1 MIEVKHLTK
10 KYASETAVNDISFT
24 VEPGKIYGFL
34 GPNGAGKSTTMNI
47 ITGCLAPTDGQVLIN
62 GYDITEEPEDAKRFI
77 GYLPEIPPL
86 YPDFTPLEYLTFVGK
101 AKGLRGAELKSQIDY
116 AIESTC
122 IGEMK
127 NRLIKNLSKGYKQRV
142 GIAQAML
149 GNPEIV
155 ILDEPTVGLDPRQI
169 IYIRSLIKKLGENH
183 TVILS
188 SHILSEISAVC
199 DYVIILSGG
208 KVVASDTLENLSG
221 SVENARITN
230 MTVRAEPETLK
241 GVLSKIDGITE
252 YEITETKENGVYNIK
267 ITVEADA
274 DIRDELFGAF
284 ARLGAPVYKLAPE
297 TVSLEEMFLRLTNTV
312 TPEEIEE
319 ELSGNSE
326 DVYYEYDEIDGDEDA
341 EDNIEIEDD
350 GDAEDNRGI
359 DDDEGPESIGD
370 TADADKETGD
380 DGENIG
386 DGEIND
392 DEVTED
398 EDIEE
403 TEKKDEENKS

>member
-1 MIEVKHLTK
+1 
-10 KYASETAVNDISFT
+10 
-24 VEPGKIYGFL
+24 
-34 GPNGAGKSTTMNI
+34 
-47 ITGCLAPTDGQVLIN
+47 
-62 GYDITEEPEDAKRFI
+62 
-77 GYLPEIPPL
+77 
-86 YPDFTPLEYLTFVGK
+86 
-101 AKGLRGAELKSQIDY
+101 
-116 AIESTC
+116 
-122 IGEMK
+122 
-127 NRLIKNLSKGYKQRV
+127 
-142 GIAQAML
+142 ML

-230 MTVRAEPETLK
+230 MTVRAEPDTLK

-312 TPEEIEE
+312 TSEEIEE
-319 ELSGNSE
+319 ELSDNSE
-326 DVYYEYDEIDGDEDA
+326 DVYYEYDEIDG
-341 EDNIEIEDD
+341 
-350 GDAEDNRGI
+350 
-359 DDDEGPESIGD
+359 
-370 TADADKETGD
+370 
-380 DGENIG
+380 
-386 DGEIND
+386 

>member
-10 KYASETAVNDISFT
+10 KYASENAVNDISFT

-127 NRLIKNLSKGYKQRV
+127 NRLIKTLSQGYKQRV

-319 ELSGNSE
+319 GLSDNSE
-326 DVYYEYDEIDGDEDA
+326 DVYYEYDEIDG
-341 EDNIEIEDD
+341 
-350 GDAEDNRGI
+350 
-359 DDDEGPESIGD
+359 
-370 TADADKETGD
+370 
-380 DGENIG
+380 
-386 DGEIND
+386 

>member
-319 ELSGNSE
+319 GLSVNSE
-326 DVYYEYDEIDGDEDA
+326 DVYYEYDEIDGDE
-341 EDNIEIEDD
+341 
-350 GDAEDNRGI
+350 DAEDNRGI

>member
-86 YPDFTPLEYLTFVGK
+86 YPDFTPLTFVVK

-319 ELSGNSE
+319 GLSDNSE
-326 DVYYEYDEIDGDEDA
+326 DVYYEYDEIDG
-341 EDNIEIEDD
+341 
-350 GDAEDNRGI
+350 
-359 DDDEGPESIGD
+359 
-370 TADADKETGD
+370 
-380 DGENIG
+380 
-386 DGEIND
+386 

>member
-1 MIEVKHLTK
+1 MW
-10 KYASETAVNDISFT
+10 
-24 VEPGKIYGFL
+24 
-34 GPNGAGKSTTMNI
+34 
-47 ITGCLAPTDGQVLIN
+47 Q
-62 GYDITEEPEDAKRFI
+62 
-77 GYLPEIPPL
+77 
-86 YPDFTPLEYLTFVGK
+86 
-101 AKGLRGAELKSQIDY
+101 
-116 AIESTC
+116 AI
-122 IGEMK
+122 
-127 NRLIKNLSKGYKQRV
+127 R
-142 GIAQAML
+142 
-149 GNPEIV
+149 
-155 ILDEPTVGLDPRQI
+155 
-169 IYIRSLIKKLGENH
+169 
-183 TVILS
+183 
-188 SHILSEISAVC
+188 
-199 DYVIILSGG
+199 
-208 KVVASDTLENLSG
+208 LENLSG

-319 ELSGNSE
+319 GLSDNSE
-326 DVYYEYDEIDGDEDA
+326 DVYYEYDEIDG
-341 EDNIEIEDD
+341 
-350 GDAEDNRGI
+350 
-359 DDDEGPESIGD
+359 
-370 TADADKETGD
+370 
-380 DGENIG
+380 
-386 DGEIND
+386 

>member
-1 MIEVKHLTK
+1 M
-10 KYASETAVNDISFT
+10 
-24 VEPGKIYGFL
+24 
-34 GPNGAGKSTTMNI
+34 
-47 ITGCLAPTDGQVLIN
+47 
-62 GYDITEEPEDAKRFI
+62 
-77 GYLPEIPPL
+77 
-86 YPDFTPLEYLTFVGK
+86 
-101 AKGLRGAELKSQIDY
+101 
-116 AIESTC
+116 
-122 IGEMK
+122 
-127 NRLIKNLSKGYKQRV
+127 
-142 GIAQAML
+142 
-149 GNPEIV
+149 
-155 ILDEPTVGLDPRQI
+155 
-169 IYIRSLIKKLGENH
+169 
-183 TVILS
+183 
-188 SHILSEISAVC
+188 
-199 DYVIILSGG
+199 
-208 KVVASDTLENLSG
+208 
-221 SVENARITN
+221 
-230 MTVRAEPETLK
+230 
-241 GVLSKIDGITE
+241 
-252 YEITETKENGVYNIK
+252 
-267 ITVEADA
+267 
-274 DIRDELFGAF
+274 
-284 ARLGAPVYKLAPE
+284 APE

-319 ELSGNSE
+319 GLSDNSE

>member
-1 MIEVKHLTK
+1 M
-10 KYASETAVNDISFT
+10 
-24 VEPGKIYGFL
+24 
-34 GPNGAGKSTTMNI
+34 
-47 ITGCLAPTDGQVLIN
+47 
-62 GYDITEEPEDAKRFI
+62 
-77 GYLPEIPPL
+77 
-86 YPDFTPLEYLTFVGK
+86 
-101 AKGLRGAELKSQIDY
+101 
-116 AIESTC
+116 
-122 IGEMK
+122 
-127 NRLIKNLSKGYKQRV
+127 
-142 GIAQAML
+142 
-149 GNPEIV
+149 
-155 ILDEPTVGLDPRQI
+155 
-169 IYIRSLIKKLGENH
+169 
-183 TVILS
+183 
-188 SHILSEISAVC
+188 
-199 DYVIILSGG
+199 
-208 KVVASDTLENLSG
+208 ASDTLENLSG

-319 ELSGNSE
+319 ELSDNSE

-341 EDNIEIEDD
+341 EDNIEIDDD

-359 DDDEGPESIGD
+359 DDDEGSESIGE
-370 TADADKETGD
+370 TADAYKETGD
-380 DGENIG
+380 AGENIG
-386 DGEIND
+386 DEEIND